1 MSNTTIADCNISLY
15 PTIPDVS
22 TFISVLLHYLIPS
35 VERSGGQIKRLY
47 GGNDQEEKNA
57 QKRTKYHGFLEKT
70 ENRAIYYYKGQIKKT
85 TMKKSGKP
93 NSANSYSDA
102 LLAGLIERYGEV
114 DENGDVQILPEWY
127 YLMDTFKMQYKLQKE
142 CEKQIQ
148 ERGLCEY
155 SDNGAKRHPL
165 LTTLKELVSSN
176 MRILNV
182 IGANPYYKERCKP
195 KEQNNE
201 DISAE
206 DFISALT
213 SNSYEGEE

>member
-1 MSNTTIADCNISLY
+1 
-15 PTIPDVS
+15 
-22 TFISVLLHYLIPS
+22 
-35 VERSGGQIKRLY
+35 
-47 GGNDQEEKNA
+47 
-57 QKRTKYHGFLEKT
+57 
-70 ENRAIYYYKGQIKKT
+70 
-85 TMKKSGKP
+85 MKKSAKP

-127 YLMDTFKMQYKLQKE
+127 YLMDTFKMQYKFQKA

-165 LTTLKELVSSN
+165 LTTLKELVASN
-176 MRILNV
+176 MRILNL
-182 IGANPYYKERCKP
+182 IGANPYYRERCKP
-195 KEQNNE
+195 KEQNDSE
-201 DISAE
+201 ISAE

-213 SNSYEGEE
+213 SNPYEGEE